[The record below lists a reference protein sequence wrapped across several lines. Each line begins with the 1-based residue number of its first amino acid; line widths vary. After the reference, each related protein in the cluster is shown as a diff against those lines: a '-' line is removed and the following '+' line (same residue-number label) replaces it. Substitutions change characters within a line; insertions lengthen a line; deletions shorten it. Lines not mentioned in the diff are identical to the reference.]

1 MKRPASFI
9 AIISTEIS
17 TASAKKT
24 PKIGI
29 SIRESIKK

>member
-1 MKRPASFI
+1 M

-24 PKIGI
+24 AKIGI
-29 SIRESIKK
+29 SIRQSIKK